1 MIVQRNSDDAEHL
14 FLTLAHP
21 KIAAGTR
28 PTPFPFS
35 SISACSA
42 ESAFLSASSIYRMDP
57 VYCFDV
63 DMEKSVLE
71 LTILSLLAATG
82 CVAAWS
88 LQVENFPMLF
98 ATLSLLAAIA
108 ALWRRQSSR

>member
-1 MIVQRNSDDAEHL
+1 
-14 FLTLAHP
+14 
-21 KIAAGTR
+21 
-28 PTPFPFS
+28 
-35 SISACSA
+35 
-42 ESAFLSASSIYRMDP
+42 
-57 VYCFDV
+57 
-63 DMEKSVLE
+63 MEKSVLE